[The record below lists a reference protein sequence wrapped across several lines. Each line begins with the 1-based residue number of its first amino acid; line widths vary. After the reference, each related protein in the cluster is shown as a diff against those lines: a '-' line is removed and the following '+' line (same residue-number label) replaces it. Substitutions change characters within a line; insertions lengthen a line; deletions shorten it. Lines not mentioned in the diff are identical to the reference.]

1 MTYPIL
7 MAFPTSKAFLNKY
20 NCLLSGKCNQYR
32 KCQPGTCCSKNGQV
46 ENSIQ
51 VENVI
56 MDRWAWELVPWK
68 VSGGLTKI
76 WGITGSF
83 PWWACKY
90 EPPLQAATNRH
101 RPIEGTSQ
109 SVEVLKYLT
118 QYLYLGLASIMGE
131 TCWELN
137 LQIRQ
142 SSNGLSICSAS
153 YFKYGE

>member
-7 MAFPTSKAFLNKY
+7 MAFPTSKAFLNKH

-32 KCQPGTCCSKNGQV
+32 KCQPGTCCSKNG
-46 ENSIQ
+46 Q